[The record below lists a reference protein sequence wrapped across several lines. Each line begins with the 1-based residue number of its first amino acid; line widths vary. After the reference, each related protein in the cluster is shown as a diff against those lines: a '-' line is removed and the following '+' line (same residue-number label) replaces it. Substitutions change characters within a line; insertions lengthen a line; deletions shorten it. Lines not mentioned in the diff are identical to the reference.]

1 MMTVSTEFEVKLEV
15 EPATLRRLNRLRL
28 IKTLKQSPKQAS
40 QTTVYFDTAN
50 HRLRKK
56 GLTLR
61 VRRAGGRHVQTIK
74 ASGNSASIERNEW
87 ENEISGPAPDFA
99 IIKGTPVED
108 LLTKKIRRKLKPAFE
123 TRIRRTTYPL
133 LNKETAIE
141 LTIDRGKIDNG
152 HSSTPVCE
160 LELELKRGD
169 KSRLFEIART
179 IERAFAAQ
187 VSLKS
192 KAERGYELI
201 DGCGG
206 APVKA
211 VPVQLPPSCNARE
224 SFKVIGFSCLKQI
237 TDNVPAI
244 LKVDPEGVHQMRIG
258 VRRLRAAMSLF
269 KDVLQDDQ
277 TARIKAELKWFTAEL
292 GPAREFEVLTE
303 RAIAPFKER
312 HSRLTD
318 GVASFSKAV
327 TRKHD
332 AALARAKE
340 AVASSR
346 FRSLVFEVTA
356 WLEVGAWTNPAD
368 DLVRN
373 RGEVAIKKFAAE
385 QLRRRSRK
393 VRKRGRRL
401 AELNARKRH
410 KLRIRVKKL
419 RYAAEFF
426 SGLFEAKKA
435 IRRQKKFKSALKRL
449 QGGLGD
455 LNDIAVDKNL
465 IAGVDPPRHGFAAG
479 LLTGREEAREKK
491 AMLAAVEGHKDLLK
505 VKSFWR

>member
-1 MMTVSTEFEVKLEV
+1 LV
-15 EPATLRRLNRLRL
+15 
-28 IKTLKQSPKQAS
+28 
-40 QTTVYFDTAN
+40 
-50 HRLRKK
+50 
-56 GLTLR
+56 
-61 VRRAGGRHVQTIK
+61 
-74 ASGNSASIERNEW
+74 
-87 ENEISGPAPDFA
+87 
-99 IIKGTPVED
+99 
-108 LLTKKIRRKLKPAFE
+108 
-123 TRIRRTTYPL
+123 
-133 LNKETAIE
+133 NKEAAIE

-152 HSSTPVCE
+152 HSSIPVCE
-160 LELELKRGD
+160 LELELKRGE
-169 KSRLFEIART
+169 KNRLFEVART
-179 IERAFAAQ
+179 IERALAAQ
-187 VSLKS
+187 ISLKS

-211 VPVQLPPSCNARE
+211 APVQLLPSCNARE
-224 SFKVIGFSCLKQI
+224 GFKVIGFSCLKQI

-244 LKVDPEGVHQMRIG
+244 IKADPEGVHQMRIG

-277 TARIKAELKWFTAEL
+277 TASIKAELKWFTGEL
-292 GPAREFEVLTE
+292 APAREFEVLTE
-303 RAIAPFKER
+303 RAIAPFDQP
-312 HSRLTD
+312 HGRLTD

-327 TRKHD
+327 TRKHK

-346 FRSLVFEVTA
+346 FRRLVFEVTA

-368 DLVRN
+368 DLVRS
-373 RGEVAIKKFAAE
+373 RGEVAIKTFAAE

-401 AELNARKRH
+401 ADLNARKRH

-449 QGGLGD
+449 QSGLGD

-465 IAGVDPPRHGFAAG
+465 IAGVAPPRHGFAAG
-479 LLTGREEAREKK
+479 LITGREEAREKK
-491 AMLAAVEGHKDLLK
+491 AMLATVEGHKDFLK

>member
-1 MMTVSTEFEVKLEV
+1 MTGVSSRTPSWSWSAECLLDPGTELN
-15 EPATLRRLNRLRL
+15 ATRTR
-28 IKTLKQSPKQAS
+28 
-40 QTTVYFDTAN
+40 QTGKFAN
-50 HRLRKK
+50 KNN
-56 GLTLR
+56 
-61 VRRAGGRHVQTIK
+61 
-74 ASGNSASIERNEW
+74 GNN
-87 ENEISGPAPDFA
+87 
-99 IIKGTPVED
+99 
-108 LLTKKIRRKLKPAFE
+108 
-123 TRIRRTTYPL
+123 RTTYPL

-211 VPVQLPPSCNARE
+211 VPVQLPPSCSARE

-505 VKSFWR
+505 FKSFWR

>member
-1 MMTVSTEFEVKLEV
+1 MMTLPTEFEVKLEV
-15 EPATLRRLNRLRL
+15 EPATLRRLNKLRL
-28 IKTLKQSPKQAS
+28 IKTLNKPPKQAS
-40 QTTVYFDTAN
+40 QTTVYFDTAK

-61 VRRAGGRHVQTIK
+61 VRRTGGRHVQTIK

-87 ENEISGPAPDFA
+87 ESEISGPAPDFA
-99 IIKGTPVED
+99 AIKGTPVEE
-108 LLTKKIRRKLKPAFE
+108 LLTKKVRRELKPAFE

-133 LNKETAIE
+133 VNQEAAIE

-152 HSSTPVCE
+152 HNSIPVCE
-160 LELELKRGD
+160 LELELKRGE

-179 IERAFAAQ
+179 IERALAAQ

-192 KAERGYELI
+192 KAERGYELV
-201 DGCGG
+201 DGGGG

-211 VPVQLPPSCNARE
+211 VPVQLPPACNVRE
-224 SFKVIGFSCLKQI
+224 GFKVIGFSCLKQI
-237 TDNVPAI
+237 TDNVPAVI
-244 LKVDPEGVHQMRIG
+244 KADPEGVHQMRIG

-277 TARIKAELKWFTAEL
+277 TASIKAELKWFAGALT
-292 GPAREFEVLTE
+292 PAREFEVLTE
-303 RAIAPFKER
+303 RAIKPFEEP
-312 HSRLTD
+312 HSKNPD

-327 TRKHD
+327 TRKHK
-332 AALARAKE
+332 AALTGAKD
-340 AVASSR
+340 AVVSSR
-346 FRSLVFEVTA
+346 FRSLVFEVTS

-368 DLVRN
+368 DLVRS
-373 RGEVAIKKFAAE
+373 RGEVAIKTFAAE
-385 QLRRRSRK
+385 QLRRRSRR

-401 AELNARKRH
+401 AELDANRRH

-426 SGLFEAKKA
+426 TGLFEAKKA

-465 IAGVDPPRHGFAAG
+465 IAGVAPPKHGFAAG

-491 AMLAAVEGHKDLLK
+491 AMLVAVEGHKDFLK

>member
-1 MMTVSTEFEVKLEV
+1 MTLPIEFEVKLEV
-15 EPATLRRLNRLRL
+15 EPASLRRLNKLRP
-28 IKTLKQSPKQAS
+28 IKALKQSPKQAS
-40 QTTVYFDTAN
+40 ETTVYFDTPN
-50 HRLRKK
+50 HRLHKE
-56 GLTLR
+56 GLSLR
-61 VRRAGGRHVQTIK
+61 VRRTGGRHVQTIK

-87 ENEISGPAPDFA
+87 ESEISGPVPDFV

-123 TRIRRTTYPL
+123 TRIRKTTYPL
-133 LNKETAIE
+133 VNKETAIE

-169 KSRLFEIART
+169 KSWLFETART
-179 IERAFAAQ
+179 IERALAAQ

-211 VPVQLPPSCNARE
+211 VPVQLPPACNARE
-224 SFKVIGFSCLKQI
+224 SFKAIGFSCLKQI

-244 LKVDPEGVHQMRIG
+244 LKADPEGVHQMRIG

-269 KDVLQDDQ
+269 KELLQDDQ
-277 TARIKAELKWFTAEL
+277 TASIKAELKWFTGEL

-303 RAIAPFKER
+303 YAIAPFKER

-327 TRKHD
+327 ARKHD

-368 DLVRN
+368 DLVRS
-373 RGEVAIKKFAAE
+373 RGEVAIKTFAAE

-393 VRKRGRRL
+393 VHKRGRRL
-401 AELNARKRH
+401 AELNAKKRH

-465 IAGVDPPRHGFAAG
+465 IAGVAPPKHGFAAG

-491 AMLAAVEGHKDLLK
+491 AMLVAVEGHKDFLK